1 MGFHWEKDIHTPK
14 KMIQYWKIPKGSFHS
29 SMNLDNKEP
38 LKTFGG
44 NGLEILFQPLV
55 SQGMGVRTIIKLG
68 LPVASGWIMKGKQLH
83 VPSSNQNIGMD
94 PISPSHAR
102 VWGKKEGGIHL

>member
-1 MGFHWEKDIHTPK
+1 
-14 KMIQYWKIPKGSFHS
+14 
-29 SMNLDNKEP
+29 MNLDNKEP

-68 LPVASGWIMKGKQLH
+68 LPEASRWIMKGKQLH

-94 PISPSHAR
+94 AISPSHAR